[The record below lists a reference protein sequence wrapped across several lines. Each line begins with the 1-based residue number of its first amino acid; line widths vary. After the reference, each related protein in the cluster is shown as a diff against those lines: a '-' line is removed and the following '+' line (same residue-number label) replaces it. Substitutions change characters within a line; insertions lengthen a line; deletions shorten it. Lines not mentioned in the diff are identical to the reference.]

1 MLTRTHI
8 SAFVGLTIVA
18 WLLALWMQGQPVLSL
33 SFIRP
38 FGIVVGLVC
47 GIAAV
52 FNKWAWA
59 WPIFRGWFVD
69 RPDLRGT
76 WEATLISDWTD
87 PTTGEKIGP
96 ITGYV
101 VVRQTLASLSVRLM
115 TSESRSHSISHGITK
130 EADEIFRMAVVYRN
144 EPEIELQGKRSEIHH
159 GSLWLEIL
167 GEGPECMKGHYWTDR
182 GTRGGME
189 LRDRVRRCFDC
200 YEHAND
206 AFSRHETSS
215 ESESHE
221 GADATCP

>member
-18 WLLALWMQGQPVLSL
+18 WLLALWAQGQPVLSIA
-33 SFIRP
+33 FMRP

-47 GIAAV
+47 GIAAI
-52 FNKWAWA
+52 FNKWAWS
-59 WPIFRGWFVD
+59 WQIFRGWFVD

-76 WEATLISDWTD
+76 WKAILHSDWID
-87 PTTGEKIGP
+87 PATQQRVDP
-96 ITGYV
+96 IAGYV
-101 VVRQTLASLSVRLM
+101 VIRQTLAGLSVRLM

-130 EADEIFRMAVVYRN
+130 EGDEIFRLAVVYRN

-182 GTRGGME
+182 GTRGRME
-189 LRDRVRRCFDC
+189 LCNRNKKCFDC
-200 YEHAND
+200 FEHAHA
-206 AFSRHETSS
+206 AFDERDERVAAHIGN
-215 ESESHE
+215 E
-221 GADATCP
+221 GKA